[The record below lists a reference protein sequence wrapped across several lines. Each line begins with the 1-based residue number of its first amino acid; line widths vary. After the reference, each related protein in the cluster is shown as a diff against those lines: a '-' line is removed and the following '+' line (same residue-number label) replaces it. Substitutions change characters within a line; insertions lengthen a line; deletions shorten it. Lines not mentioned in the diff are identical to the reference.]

1 MKNVLLVEIAN
12 VCPLQL
18 NSLSNMP
25 TLSLH
30 LVSPLSSSD
39 KRNKVERMQ
48 MYILKLS
55 QPDRM
60 ASVS

>member
-25 TLSLH
+25 TLYLH